1 MRGML
6 WGERVTRRRAL
17 VGLLVVFA
25 LADAALAYAVMQADA
40 GAAVPVAQPLHPV
53 IGDFRPDETR
63 LTDCTDQRCF
73 QQAFGNIAY
82 REGPKAALEL
92 VDDVY
97 GNGADPACHRVVHL
111 IGAASLARYGGN
123 VTRTLAAGTPTC
135 WSGYYHGV
143 LERSLVKA
151 KSRNPAGL
159 AAVSRGLC
167 SDTHM
172 TPWVVYGCLHGLGH
186 GLMIAT
192 GLNLPVSLEVCA
204 RLDRWWDRDA
214 CRGGAFMEN
223 ISSSYGF
230 KSSFLKDDD
239 PVYPCNSVAY
249 ATKRRCYQIV
259 TSRILPLVGDDWE
272 RTAEICASVEQDFVG
287 WCFQSFGRDA
297 SSRSGRD
304 ATKIAELCEIAREY
318 GGEGDCVAAAAYDIT
333 ANFTSAEK
341 ARALCDAVHSGVRG
355 RCYYGI
361 GIVLA
366 RLRMTDEAR
375 LADCRAIA
383 SEPSLVAECLRG
395 GRENLP
401 NA

>member
-1 MRGML
+1 ML
-6 WGERVTRRRAL
+6 WGERVKRRRAL
-17 VGLLVVFA
+17 VGLLMVFA
-25 LADAALAYAVMQADA
+25 LVDAALAYAVMHSDA
-40 GAAVPVAQPLHPV
+40 RAAVATAQPLHPV
-53 IGDFRPDETR
+53 IGDFRPDDTR
-63 LTDCTDQRCF
+63 LTGCADPGCF

-97 GNGADPACHRVVHL
+97 GNGSDPACHRVTHL
-111 IGAASLARYGGN
+111 IGAASLARYRGN

-151 KSRNPAGL
+151 KSRKTADL

-167 SDTHM
+167 SDGRRM
-172 TPWVVYGCLHGLGH
+172 NAWVVYGCLHGLGH

-192 GLNLPVSLEVCA
+192 GLNLTASLEVCA

-214 CRGGAFMEN
+214 CRGGVFMEN

-230 KSSFLKDDD
+230 TSVYLKDDD
-239 PVYPCNSVAY
+239 PVYPCNRVKP
-249 ATKRRCYQIV
+249 ATKRRCYQVV
-259 TSRILPLVGDDWE
+259 TSRILPFVDDDWE
-272 RTAEICASVEQDFVG
+272 RTAEICASVEPDYVS

-297 SSRSGRD
+297 SSRSDRD
-304 ATKIAELCEIAREY
+304 ATKIAGLCEIARKY
-318 GGEGDCVAAAAYDIT
+318 GGEGDCVSAAAYDIT
-333 ANFTSAEK
+333 ANFASAEH
-341 ARALCDAVHSGVRG
+341 AVGLCDTVHSGVRG

-366 RLRMTDEAR
+366 RFRVTDVAR
-375 LADCRAIA
+375 IADCNAIA
-383 SEPSLVAECLRG
+383 GEPSLVAECLRG

-401 NA
+401 AGP

>member
-1 MRGML
+1 ML

-17 VGLLVVFA
+17 VGLLAAFA
-25 LADAALAYAVMQADA
+25 IADAVLAYVALEPDA
-40 GAAVPVAQPLHPV
+40 GAATPVAQPLHPV
-53 IGDFRPDETR
+53 IGAFRADETR
-63 LTDCTDQRCF
+63 LMDCTDQGCF
-73 QQAFGNIAY
+73 QQAFGNVAY
-82 REGPKAALEL
+82 REGPVAALEL

-97 GNGADPACHRVVHL
+97 GNGADPACHRVVHV
-111 IGAASLARYGGN
+111 IGAASLARFKGN
-123 VTRTLAAGTPTC
+123 VTQTLAAGSPTC

-151 KSRNPAGL
+151 KSRSPRGL

-167 SDTHM
+167 SAAQM

-192 GLNLPVSLEVCA
+192 GLNLPVSLEVCG

-223 ISSSYGF
+223 ISFSYGF
-230 KSSFLKDDD
+230 KSRFLKEDD
-239 PVYPCNSVAY
+239 PVYPCNAVAQG
-249 ATKRRCYQIV
+249 TKRRCYQIV

-272 RTAEICASVEQDFVG
+272 KTAEICASVERDFVG

-297 SSRSGRD
+297 SSRSGREP
-304 ATKIAELCEIAREY
+304 TKIAELCAIAREY
-318 GGEGDCVAAAAYDIT
+318 GGEGDCVASAAYDMT
-333 ANFTSAEK
+333 ANFTSPEK
-341 ARALCDAVHSGVRG
+341 AQALCDTVHSGVRG

-361 GIVLA
+361 GIVMA
-366 RLRMTDEAR
+366 RLRVTDEAR
-375 LADCRAIA
+375 VADCTAIA
-383 SEPSLVAECLRG
+383 SEPRYVAECLRG

-401 NA
+401 APA